1 MNPYSQDLREK
12 VMALVG
18 QAKQPNRQIA
28 EMLGIGEAT
37 IERWTR
43 RLRQTGSVAAA
54 AHAGGVARVLASHE
68 KFLREAVKAQPD
80 ISLEELRVR
89 IKTELKLNVS
99 GSMVSRELTKLCLPK
114 KKSLHDS
121 ERETERVKALRISYA
136 QRMQEVLAPVA
147 HKLHFIDEIGT
158 HLGLTRLC
166 GPEKP
171 GVASTTR
178 SPGAARPHSQRGPR
192 GNTTTTAQTFF
203 CFSIRFV
210 LVLGWGLVRRD
221 LNEADS
227 IQIDAESGQ
236 SFC

>member
-89 IKTELKLNVS
+89 IKTELKLTVS
-99 GSMVSRELTKLCLPK
+99 GSMVSRELTKLRLPPK
-114 KKSLHDS
+114 KVAP
-121 ERETERVKALRISYA
+121 R
-136 QRMQEVLAPVA
+136 QRAGNRAGKGPA
-147 HKLHFIDEIGT
+147 HQ
-158 HLGLTRLC
+158 LC
-166 GPEKP
+166 PTDAGS
-171 GVASTTR
+171 V
-178 SPGAARPHSQRGPR
+178 GAVGA
-192 GNTTTTAQTFF
+192 
-203 CFSIRFV
+203 
-210 LVLGWGLVRRD
+210 
-221 LNEADS
+221 
-227 IQIDAESGQ
+227 
-236 SFC
+236 